1 MVSWLSIFSYAFI
14 RRALIVGLCTSLSSS
29 LLGVTLVLKRYSMIG
44 DGLSHV
50 AFGALAVSLALGW
63 SPLTVSLPVVVIAAF
78 VLLRFTYSGSMAGD
92 TSIAM
97 ISGVSLAIGVVA
109 SGLSKGMNSDVSGY
123 MFGSILALTPAYVAV
138 GILLSIA
145 VVLTFVLGQG
155 RIFSLTFDESF
166 SKATGVPVDGFTLI
180 LAGLTA
186 LNVVIGIRIMGALL
200 ISSLIVFPPVIAMRW
215 SKSFKGVVI
224 LSGIISMVGFV
235 IGFWLSNIYS
245 IATGASVV
253 LILALIYIITI
264 LVSSWRK
271 PITRRP

>member
-1 MVSWLSIFSYAFI
+1 MSWLSIFSYAFI